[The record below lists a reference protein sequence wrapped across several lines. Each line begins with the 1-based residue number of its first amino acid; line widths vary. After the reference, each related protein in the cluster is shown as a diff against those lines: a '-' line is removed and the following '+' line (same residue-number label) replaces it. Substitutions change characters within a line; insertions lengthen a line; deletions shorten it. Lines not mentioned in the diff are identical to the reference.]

1 MVQDDFMLEFF
12 SPRDTVTVNANEL
25 QALIRKLKE
34 SERNIKKLNSRIAI
48 LELKNSLQDINK
60 PLEVKLDVKC

>member
-25 QALIRKLKE
+25 QALIRNLKE
-34 SERNIKKLNSRIAI
+34 SERTIKKLNSRITM
-48 LELKNSLQDINK
+48 LELKNSLHDINK

>member
-34 SERNIKKLNSRIAI
+34 SERNIKKLNSRIAM

>member
-34 SERNIKKLNSRIAI
+34 SERNIKKLSSRITM

>member
-12 SPRDTVTVNANEL
+12 SPRDTVIVNANEL

-34 SERNIKKLNSRIAI
+34 SERTIKKLSSRITM
-48 LELKNSLQDINK
+48 LELKSSLQDINK

>member
-34 SERNIKKLNSRIAI
+34 SERNIKKLNSRITM